1 MSAAVERQRL
11 PHRRAGLRI
20 TLGQGPNSLVLCT
33 GEYPDGRLGEVFLDH
48 QKEGTFGRD
57 MLKAFAMALSL
68 ALQHGVP
75 LSVLAHTFR
84 GFRMEP
90 DFVRQI
96 FEVLESTYGTGAEVR
111 P

>member
-1 MSAAVERQRL
+1 
-11 PHRRAGLRI
+11 
-20 TLGQGPNSLVLCT
+20 
-33 GEYPDGRLGEVFLDH
+33 
-48 QKEGTFGRD
+48 

-84 GFRMEP
+84 GFSMEP
-90 DFVRQI
+90 DFVRQV
-96 FEVLESTYGTGAEVR
+96 FEVLESTYGAEVR